1 MYPGTSGLQLQ
12 LYPLWARSHALSSPH
27 TCTSKKGAQ
36 AHRGICVTGYT
47 HFFSAGA
54 WSCCRFGEKRRGAPG
69 VWPLLSSPLP
79 DSSQFSSPLV
89 SQSCYPPPPP
99 PPPMTL
105 HPSSL
110 FLLPRNLPA
119 RSPPILTQNA
129 VACHYLSC
137 ASSELQA
144 HLTCSLFFAPSP
156 YAAIFSRLAAPTQ
169 MSQSLLQLNRN
180 LIMRRASPLGKLDE
194 RSKSFFDT
202 VSLCRRAGP
211 QIFIRIM
218 WLLYLCVV
226 QVSISSHLAHTC
238 SSLCIKAPKSARHL
252 NYVLLSLCCQ
262 SLLKSGVCSLTP
274 REGFRTFSLLAMLF
288 LLHVQAFV
296 CFLTC
301 VAGVPAPEGMNER
314 MTFCCCLT
322 FI

>member
-1 MYPGTSGLQLQ
+1 MHIQKRCTSTQGDLCNGIHTLF
-12 LYPLWARSHALSSPH
+12 LGRSLILLSVWRKEAGSPRSLASSFLSSAGFFPILL
-27 TCTSKKGAQ
+27 A
-36 AHRGICVTGYT
+36 TG
-47 HFFSAGA
+47 FSI
-54 WSCCRFGEKRRGAPG
+54 
-69 VWPLLSSPLP
+69 LLPA
-79 DSSQFSSPLV
+79 
-89 SQSCYPPPPP
+89 PP

-262 SLLKSGVCSLTP
+262 SLLKSGVCSLTQ

>member
-1 MYPGTSGLQLQ
+1 MSEV
-12 LYPLWARSHALSSPH
+12 ARFVLPTHAH
-27 TCTSKKGAQ
+27 IQKRCTSTQGDLCN
-36 AHRGICVTGYT
+36 GIHTL
-47 HFFSAGA
+47 FSRQELDLAV
-54 WSCCRFGEKRRGAPG
+54 SLEKRGGEPPEFG
-69 VWPLLSSPLP
+69 LFFPLLCWILPNSPRHWFLNP
-79 DSSQFSSPLV
+79 AT
-89 SQSCYPPPPP
+89 
-99 PPPMTL
+99 PPMTL

-119 RSPPILTQNA
+119 RSPPVLTQNA

-226 QVSISSHLAHTC
+226 QVSISSHLAHIC

-262 SLLKSGVCSLTP
+262 SLLKSGVCSLTQ
-274 REGFRTFSLLAMLF
+274 REGFRTFSLS
-288 LLHVQAFV
+288 
-296 CFLTC
+296 
-301 VAGVPAPEGMNER
+301 
-314 MTFCCCLT
+314 
-322 FI
+322 

>member
-27 TCTSKKGAQ
+27 TRTSKKGAQ

-47 HFFSAGA
+47 HFISAGA
-54 WSCCRFGEKRRGAPG
+54 RSCCQFGERGREPPEFG
-69 VWPLLSSPLP
+69 LFFPLLCRILPNSPRHWFLNP
-79 DSSQFSSPLV
+79 AT
-89 SQSCYPPPPP
+89 
-99 PPPMTL
+99 PPMTL

-119 RSPPILTQNA
+119 RSPPVLTQNA

-137 ASSELQA
+137 ASSDLQA

-156 YAAIFSRLAAPTQ
+156 YVAIFSRLAAPTQ

-180 LIMRRASPLGKLDE
+180 LIMRRASPLRKLDE

-262 SLLKSGVCSLTP
+262 SLLKSGVCSLTQ

-288 LLHVQAFV
+288 LLHAQASV